1 LDILFTYED
10 LSRLRNDFYRR
21 LFPVGVT
28 DIYGEWLKFTE
39 KIKETTIKAELTT
52 DNCEY
57 WINKVCDVGYDNF
70 INMSIGDIT
79 DIWVEILSGSTI
91 SNTTEDEFDEEHATD
106 MVLNHM
112 VESLEEEEDTISLN
126 EDDIMS
132 MVRNEMS
139 NISES
144 EIL

>member
-1 LDILFTYED
+1 M
-10 LSRLRNDFYRR
+10 
-21 LFPVGVT
+21 
-28 DIYGEWLKFTE
+28 
-39 KIKETTIKAELTT
+39 IKETTIKSELTT

-57 WINKVCDVGYDNF
+57 WINKVCDIGYDNF
-70 INMSIGDIT
+70 INMSIGGVT
-79 DIWVEILSGSTI
+79 DIWVEVLSGSTV
-91 SNTTEDEFDEEHATD
+91 SNTTDDEFDEEHATD

-112 VESLEEEEDTISLN
+112 VESLEEDDISLN

-132 MVRNEMS
+132 MVKNEMS